1 MVLTGL
7 DSWVVEVDA
16 ECGPLLEPMTASGCL
31 LGPAVGVEAEE
42 HGEDG
47 LE

>member
-31 LGPAVGVEAEE
+31 LGPAAEE